1 VDQFFYNGTGG
12 VDVWPPLSW
21 MFEPNFMLSSP
32 STPIHVMRYKE
43 VHERMELLYPYFV
56 YDFGF
61 GSSSNPQFKPIDIFP
76 VTDGKSTYWLMPL
89 VAALDTSHVPW
100 SSSFMLKLVGYA
112 IIDTYNGDTRII
124 VTGDDY
130 FSKIMLEQYKSL
142 GATDQV
148 PEWLAEQVKYP
159 EEMFIWTISKFNTYH
174 VTDPKT
180 FIEARQFYSI
190 PEDAAKPIPP
200 NYIFTR
206 PPGFDAPT
214 FVGFQSLELSGSQT
228 KNLVGYMT
236 VRNDLDRLGEMTF
249 FSVPGDSQVKLLG
262 PTGAKETL
270 DKDQDYKTLKTL
282 LSNPRQGENIL
293 YRIGDHEVYFI
304 PVYTSNTGGGVV
316 SQTGTIAAVG
326 GASVTGTYYVGLGDD
341 PVEAFRNYLLKL
353 SGAAPGTQPPTG
365 NQTTLDKAIR
375 IQKIE
380 KVFTDS
386 GLTVAKPTTISV
398 PLQFREAAA
407 TYAAES
413 DFAAAET
420 AIQKFISD
428 FGAGQGVRVFEWQE
442 ESAVNFGFLV
452 QVNGIVENHYIA
464 IEVG

>member
-1 VDQFFYNGTGG
+1 
-12 VDVWPPLSW
+12 
-21 MFEPNFMLSSP
+21 
-32 STPIHVMRYKE
+32 
-43 VHERMELLYPYFV
+43 
-56 YDFGF
+56 
-61 GSSSNPQFKPIDIFP
+61 
-76 VTDGKSTYWLMPL
+76 
-89 VAALDTSHVPW
+89 
-100 SSSFMLKLVGYA
+100 
-112 IIDTYNGDTRII
+112 
-124 VTGDDY
+124 
-130 FSKIMLEQYKSL
+130 
-142 GATDQV
+142 
-148 PEWLAEQVKYP
+148 
-159 EEMFIWTISKFNTYH
+159 
-174 VTDPKT
+174 
-180 FIEARQFYSI
+180 
-190 PEDAAKPIPP
+190 
-200 NYIFTR
+200 
-206 PPGFDAPT
+206 
-214 FVGFQSLELSGSQT
+214 
-228 KNLVGYMT
+228 
-236 VRNDLDRLGEMTF
+236 
-249 FSVPGDSQVKLLG
+249 
-262 PTGAKETL
+262 
-270 DKDQDYKTLKTL
+270 
-282 LSNPRQGENIL
+282 
-293 YRIGDHEVYFI
+293 
-304 PVYTSNTGGGVV
+304 VYTSNTGGGVV

-365 NQTTLDKAIR
+365 NQTTLDKQIR